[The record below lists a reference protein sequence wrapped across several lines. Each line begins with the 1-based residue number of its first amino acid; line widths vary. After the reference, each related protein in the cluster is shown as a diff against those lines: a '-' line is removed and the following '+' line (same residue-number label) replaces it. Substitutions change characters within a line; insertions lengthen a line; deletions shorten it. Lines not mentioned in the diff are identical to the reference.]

1 VHLLLTVRSYKPETR
16 KQVLASIERITKGI
30 AAAAGVPAERAP
42 IVRIQENEYTPS
54 TYNDPALTERVAK
67 VFEQTFGKENVIRTD
82 PVMGGEDFSQYG
94 LVEPKVPILIFWLG
108 TIDPA
113 RVREAREKSLRLPAL
128 HSSEYAPLPEPAIR
142 TGVRAMTTAVLHLMK
157 K

>member
-1 VHLLLTVRSYKPETR
+1 
-16 KQVLASIERITKGI
+16 
-30 AAAAGVPAERAP
+30 
-42 IVRIQENEYTPS
+42 
-54 TYNDPALTERVAK
+54 
-67 VFEQTFGKENVIRTD
+67 VFEQTFGAQNVVRTD

-113 RVREAREKSLRLPAL
+113 RVSAAADEKGLRLPAL
-128 HSSEYAPLPEPAIR
+128 HSSEFAPLPEPAIR